1 MFTWPCDPPSVLEY
15 TVAADRVSRVVLP
28 STFRAGHRLDL
39 HLQRVPEKW
48 SHAVATSATTTLCG
62 KPLKGL
68 FRFEGL
74 LFEHLNRHL
83 RCPTCDDEAG
93 HPRRRRP

>member
-1 MFTWPCDPPSVLEY
+1 VLEY
-15 TVAADRVSRVVLP
+15 TVAADKVSRMVLP
-28 STFRAGHRLDL
+28 ASSRAGQRLDQ

-48 SHAVATSATTTLCG
+48 SHAVPTGSDKTLCG
-62 KPLKGL
+62 KPVTGL

-83 RCPTCDDEAG
+83 RCVTCDAEAG